1 MCGPGF
7 VGRLAE
13 PSDLPGVA
21 AVAAETGVALPDA
34 QAYLDL
40 AAAGRGQLLVA
51 VSAGDVIGFLAVGD
65 PGGGGV
71 ATLVGPAVGAA
82 GFGLGVE
89 KALLRRAAEGA
100 ATRGVRALRAS
111 ARSDD
116 PVRTQ
121 ALVSQGFQRTPQADT
136 AGRSAFTKTL

>member
-34 QAYLDL
+34 GAYLTG
-40 AAAGRGQLLVA
+40 GRLLVA

-65 PGGGGV
+65 PGGGV
-71 ATLVGPAVGAA
+71 ATLVGPAVGAS